1 MPVEVQMTF
10 NSSMSEEDFFMWLR
24 SRGVSVKDCKTLSG
38 KTHQYTTINNLMLM
52 MFISENGVTALEF
65 VQSDAEDYD
74 DIGLTKFGKN
84 RVLKILTEVKTV
96 SRSS

>member
-1 MPVEVQMTF
+1 MLKIARHSLVRYT
-10 NSSMSEEDFFMWLR
+10 SIA
-24 SRGVSVKDCKTLSG
+24 
-38 KTHQYTTINNLMLM
+38 TTINNLMLM